1 MYLLDDMLFQVT
13 ENVYECLASSSDCD
27 TAEVNTLKTVRYS
40 SMQQRRSDGSM
51 DTSPDYVK
59 FHGSFMRS
67 SSLPYCGSETESD
80 IYSPYS
86 FYSSE
91 DVSDIL
97 FCFLMQQ
104 KQCLICHIMPRFNS
118 RAVHV
123 GFVVYKV
130 ALGQVFVK
138 HVKFSS
144 VSIIPAMLHTH
155 CSVTNAVHL
164 TVSLNNALNN
174 HCLVVVQ
181 QPNLGPRPPQC

>member
-1 MYLLDDMLFQVT
+1 MT

-27 TAEVNTLKTVRYS
+27 TAEVNALKTVRYS
-40 SMQQRRSDGSM
+40 SVQQRRSDGGI

-59 FHGSFMRS
+59 LHGSFMRS

-91 DVSDIL
+91 EVSDIS
-97 FCFLMQQ
+97 FCLLVQHMQYPT
-104 KQCLICHIMPRFNS
+104 CYIMHGFNP

-130 ALGQVFVK
+130 ALG
-138 HVKFSS
+138 
-144 VSIIPAMLHTH
+144 
-155 CSVTNAVHL
+155 
-164 TVSLNNALNN
+164 
-174 HCLVVVQ
+174 
-181 QPNLGPRPPQC
+181 

>member
-1 MYLLDDMLFQVT
+1 MYLLDAVLFQVT

-40 SMQQRRSDGSM
+40 GVQQRRSDGSM

-59 FHGSFMRS
+59 LHGSFMRS

-97 FCFLMQQ
+97 FRFLVQLMQYRT
-104 KQCLICHIMPRFNS
+104 CYIMPGFNT
-118 RAVHV
+118 RAVHM
-123 GFVVYKV
+123 GFVVCKV
-130 ALGQVFVK
+130 AL
-138 HVKFSS
+138 
-144 VSIIPAMLHTH
+144 
-155 CSVTNAVHL
+155 
-164 TVSLNNALNN
+164 
-174 HCLVVVQ
+174 
-181 QPNLGPRPPQC
+181 